1 MRPLYCFPPV
11 TSSNGASKAEHPGK
25 TRASILYA
33 PTNARIA
40 LTVSGASQLARV
52 AIRCWL
58 AWMVPRFHT
67 QPSIVVV
74 VGHIVVLAADS
85 LNRCLQSFG
94 AIASRSVGV
103 RRWCFLRNIC
113 RLQVWRRGL
122 LRVGLP
128 VRDTTVPRVRFQTRA
143 RRDPGIPIAERAFTR
158 TPRNGVTTPQ
168 YFIDSCDRGIW

>member
-1 MRPLYCFPPV
+1 M
-11 TSSNGASKAEHPGK
+11 

-67 QPSIVVV
+67 QPSIMAV

-85 LNRCLQSFG
+85 RKPLFAKLCSNRLTLCWSSAMVFPPQYMSS
-94 AIASRSVGV
+94 AS
-103 RRWCFLRNIC
+103 LA
-113 RLQVWRRGL
+113 
-122 LRVGLP
+122 
-128 VRDTTVPRVRFQTRA
+128 TTPSSSKSPSTRHNSSSSA
-143 RRDPGIPIAERAFTR
+143 VSDPGIPIAERAYTR

-168 YFIDSCDRGIW
+168 YFRAISQKMGHRHHFFIMT

>member
-1 MRPLYCFPPV
+1 MRSLDCFPPV
-11 TSSNGASKAEHPGK
+11 TSSNGASKVEHPGM

-85 LNRCLQSFG
+85 RKPLFAKLCSNRLTLCWSSAMVFPPQYMSS
-94 AIASRSVGV
+94 AS
-103 RRWCFLRNIC
+103 LA
-113 RLQVWRRGL
+113 
-122 LRVGLP
+122 
-128 VRDTTVPRVRFQTRA
+128 TTPSSSKSPSTRHNSSSSA
-143 RRDPGIPIAERAFTR
+143 VSDPGIPIAERAYTR
-158 TPRNGVTTPQ
+158 TPRKGVTTPQ
-168 YFIDSCDRGIW
+168 

>member
-1 MRPLYCFPPV
+1 M
-11 TSSNGASKAEHPGK
+11 

-85 LNRCLQSFG
+85 RKPLFANF
-94 AIASRSVGV
+94 AVIVSRSAGV
-103 RRWCFLRNIC
+103 RRWCFLHNVVC
-113 RLQVWRRGL
+113 QFG
-122 LRVGLP
+122 
-128 VRDTTVPRVRFQTRA
+128 D
-143 RRDPGIPIAERAFTR
+143 DAF
-158 TPRNGVTTPQ
+158 
-168 YFIDSCDRGIW
+168 FE